1 VDKGLLFLEK
11 WCKSYHSLKGKK
23 NEKFPYLDNEF
34 LKVVDKTKL
43 DPKKFYFAY

>member
-1 VDKGLLFLEK
+1 LLFLEK
-11 WCKSYHSLKGKK
+11 WYKSQHSLKGKK

-43 DPKKFYFAY
+43 DPKKFYSTY